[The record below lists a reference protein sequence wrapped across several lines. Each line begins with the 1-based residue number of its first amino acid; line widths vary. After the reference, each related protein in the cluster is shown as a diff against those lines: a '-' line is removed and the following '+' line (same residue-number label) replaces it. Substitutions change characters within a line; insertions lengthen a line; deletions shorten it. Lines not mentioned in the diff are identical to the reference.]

1 MDVGESIIIGNCWKL
16 PGNAA
21 KEGYDGL
28 EEVGRGIVNGGKGDW
43 SGKGSF
49 SISAI
54 SSAAGNMHAR
64 NLEFRPT
71 ERITIHSTYY
81 YDGILLA
88 YKVMVLVSFTLAIK
102 VIKGEG
108 GSSLC
113 GGQAEGS
120 KTEIVWTCEETGRRR
135 PSEEVRGVGC
145 RGTRRGR
152 GRPKKYWG
160 EVIRQD
166 LAQLHLI
173 EDMTLDRKEW
183 RSRIKVEDTKMETC
197 EDERSSLKRRLS
209 AASVEI
215 EKQRMKCFP

>member
-28 EEVGRGIVNGGKGDW
+28 EEVGSGIVNGGKGDW

-81 YDGILLA
+81 YD
-88 YKVMVLVSFTLAIK
+88 
-102 VIKGEG
+102 
-108 GSSLC
+108 
-113 GGQAEGS
+113 
-120 KTEIVWTCEETGRRR
+120 
-135 PSEEVRGVGC
+135 
-145 RGTRRGR
+145 
-152 GRPKKYWG
+152 
-160 EVIRQD
+160 
-166 LAQLHLI
+166 
-173 EDMTLDRKEW
+173 
-183 RSRIKVEDTKMETC
+183 TKMETC